1 MTTIH
6 WIVYERSSR
15 WTAALRTTL
24 ARQSPPDAAAT
35 PLDEVRNLA
44 DLTARLHE
52 FPSSLV
58 LLEVTLKNLDATL
71 AWLADATRRSPQ
83 MKVVVLLDHG
93 LSNGTDSARAANR
106 DNQAEV
112 ATALREAGA
121 AEVVLSP
128 RQLQPVLSLGR
139 HFASKTRGVAH
150 PLTAAQSI
158 EKWAWSLLPWQ
169 DARRP
174 VG

>member
-1 MTTIH
+1 MITPH
-6 WIVYERSSR
+6 WIICERSSR
-15 WTAALRTTL
+15 WAAALRTAL
-24 ARQSPPDAAAT
+24 ERQSTRDAATT

-44 DLTARLHE
+44 DLSARLDE

-58 LLEVTLKNLDATL
+58 LVEVTLKNFDATL
-71 AWLADATRRSPQ
+71 AWLAETIRRNPQ
-83 MKVVVLLDHG
+83 VKAAVLLDHDFCG
-93 LSNGTDSARAANR
+93 
-106 DNQAEV
+106 NQAE
-112 ATALREAGA
+112 AAAALREAGA

-128 RQLQPVLSLGR
+128 RQLQPVLSLGQ
-139 HFASKTRGVAH
+139 HFASKTRAAAH
-150 PLTAAQSI
+150 SLAANQSI